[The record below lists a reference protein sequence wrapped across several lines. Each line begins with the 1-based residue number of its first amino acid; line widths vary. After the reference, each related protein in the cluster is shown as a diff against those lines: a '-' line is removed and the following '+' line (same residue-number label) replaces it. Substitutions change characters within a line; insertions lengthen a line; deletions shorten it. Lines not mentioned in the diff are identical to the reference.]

1 MLRDTLPLTDMKTWI
16 DAWLERLRTSYW
28 FVPGLLGLA
37 AVGLSVLTI
46 HLDHTFAKSGDVI
59 STWIWTGGAEGGR
72 QMLSTIAGSMITVL
86 GVVFSITIVALSLA
100 SSQFG
105 PRLLRNFMDDRFTQV
120 VLGSLAGTFLYC
132 LLVLRSIRDLDETL
146 FVPHISVTCGLLFAV
161 LCTGFLIVF
170 IHHVASS
177 ILAENVVARVA
188 DDLASGIERHF
199 PSKIG
204 EEKETDD
211 RDGGEEKALPFPD
224 GSTSIHSKGSGFV
237 QGISGDSLLEL
248 AAERDLVIRVTLR
261 PGNFVAAGDVI
272 AKVGPVETV
281 EDSIHDAVREAFIL
295 GRHRTPTQDLE
306 YSIDQLVETAVRALS
321 PGINDPFTAMSCIEW
336 LGVALIELAGRSFPS
351 AVRRDAEGNSRLWIK
366 AHTYRKFT
374 DACFLQLR
382 QYGCTS
388 MAVSVRLLE
397 VITRVARRTRY
408 ESDRDALRHHA
419 KLIAEDARSKAR
431 NETDQT
437 DIDAALNEA
446 LEALDSTAT
455 T

>member
-1 MLRDTLPLTDMKTWI
+1 MKTWI
-16 DAWLERLRTSYW
+16 DAWIERLRTSYW
-28 FVPGLLGLA
+28 FIPGLLGLA

-46 HLDHTFAKSGDVI
+46 NLDHTFAKSGDAI
-59 STWIWTGGAEGGR
+59 SDWIWTGGAEGAR

-100 SSQFG
+100 STQFG
-105 PRLLRNFMDDRFTQV
+105 PRLLRNFMGDRFTQV
-120 VLGSLAGTFLYC
+120 VLGSLAGTYLYC
-132 LLVLRSIRDLDETL
+132 LLVLRTIRDLDETS

-161 LCTGFLIVF
+161 LCTGLLIVF

-188 DDLASGIERHF
+188 DDLTGGIERLF

-204 EEKETDD
+204 DETEDDD
-211 RDGGEEKALPFPD
+211 RDGGEEKALPFPEKCASVESHD
-224 GSTSIHSKGSGFV
+224 SGFV
-237 QGISGDSLLEL
+237 QGISGDSLLKL
-248 AAERDLVIRVTLR
+248 AAERDLVIRITLR
-261 PGNFVAAGDVI
+261 PGNFVAAGDTI
-272 AKVGPVETV
+272 AEVGPIEKI
-281 EDSIHDAVREAFIL
+281 EDLIRDAVREAFIL
-295 GRHRTPTQDLE
+295 GRYRTPTQDLE

-351 AVRRDAEGNSRLWIK
+351 AVRRDEEENPRLWIK

-397 VITRVARRTRY
+397 VIMRVARRARY
-408 ESDRDALRHHA
+408 ASDREALRHHA
-419 KLIAEDARSKAR
+419 KLIAEDARAEAR
-431 NETDQT
+431 NTTDQA
-437 DIDAALNEA
+437 DIDAALAAA
-446 LEALDSTAT
+446 LEALKPTAQNPRLFT
-455 T
+455 